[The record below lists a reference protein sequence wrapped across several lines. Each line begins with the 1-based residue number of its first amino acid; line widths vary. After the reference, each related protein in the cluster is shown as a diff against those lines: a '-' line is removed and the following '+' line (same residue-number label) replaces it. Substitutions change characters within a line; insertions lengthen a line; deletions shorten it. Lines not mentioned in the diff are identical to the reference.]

1 MKIRQIIWLVP
12 LVAGCTQSQKPVVE
26 QGETAIPV
34 KLANVETVSY
44 VLPVNTVGTVT
55 SLQES
60 RVAFKMGGVIEKV
73 YVREGQLVKEG
84 QILAS
89 LHLDEIDAQV
99 NQAELAFDK
108 AIRDF
113 ERVGNLL
120 RDSAATME
128 QFQNVETAREV
139 ARENLSMA
147 RFNRQYAQ
155 IKSPINGT
163 IIRKLMSEGEVV
175 GPGTPVLMLVSN
187 QKKDWVVKVG
197 VSDRDWARLQTG
209 DKAEIELDAYPA
221 NVLKGYVSYRSQVAD
236 PMTHL
241 YEVEIRL
248 NGNIPDLA
256 SGLFARVKLWP
267 SEQTDFLKVP
277 VEALI
282 EGHRQKGYVFVVDQG
297 IAQKRA
303 VTIGLLDKGDILLT
317 DGIDTTDRVV
327 VGGSTFLTDG
337 SSVQVIQ
344 E

>member
-60 RVAFKMGGVIEKV
+60 RVAFKMGGVIEKI

-108 AIRDF
+108 ATRDF

-241 YEVEIRL
+241 YEVEIKL

-256 SGLFARVKLWP
+256 SGLFARVTLWP